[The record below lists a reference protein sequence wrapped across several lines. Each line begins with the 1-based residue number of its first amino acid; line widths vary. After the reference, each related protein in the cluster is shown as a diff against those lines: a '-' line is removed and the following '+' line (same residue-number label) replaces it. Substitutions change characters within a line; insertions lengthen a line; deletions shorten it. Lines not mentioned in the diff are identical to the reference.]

1 MKVRAVLVPPCA
13 PLSMW
18 RVTREVDRAQGHGNG
33 EIKEEAVDNI
43 TTYTPL
49 RKVVNGRFFN
59 LSGNGRAGR
68 GWALPLRLLGE
79 VGGAPGRSRS
89 SQPSRGFKS
98 VGRHSEYPICTVR
111 RCVGRG
117 PRGSSEPPEPR
128 ICFSPWRAG
137 GSRAA
142 RGGGRC
148 RRRAGRA
155 WGDER
160 RERVC
165 FCASILV
172 QTK

>member
-128 ICFSPWRAG
+128 ICFSRGARAV
-137 GSRAA
+137 
-142 RGGGRC
+142 
-148 RRRAGRA
+148 AGQ
-155 WGDER
+155 
-160 RERVC
+160 REEEAVAGAEQGEPGVMNAGNVC
-165 FCASILV
+165 VFVLAF
-172 QTK
+172 